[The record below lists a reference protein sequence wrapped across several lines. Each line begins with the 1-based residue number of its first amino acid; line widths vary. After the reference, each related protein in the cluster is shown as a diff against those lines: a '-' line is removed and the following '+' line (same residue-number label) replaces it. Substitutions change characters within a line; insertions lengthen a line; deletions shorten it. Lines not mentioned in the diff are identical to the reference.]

1 MNKSNY
7 NDELWDEIP
16 PYAFMALGR
25 RGREQISL
33 RECFIPS
40 CNSTDEDKLHP
51 IKKEIETTQIQD
63 KNAEIKKVKYLIHC
77 DECSNEFHL
86 VFEQYINNDVQ
97 NEDIEGIDIVMEKVF
112 ATDSENKENYGEIGF
127 IQQK

>member
-1 MNKSNY
+1 MKNSNY
-7 NDELWDEIP
+7 NPELWDEIP
-16 PYAFMALGR
+16 SYAFMALGR

-40 CNSTDEDKLHP
+40 CNSKDEDKLHP
-51 IKKEIETTQIQD
+51 IKKESETKQIPD
-63 KNAEIKKVKYLIHC
+63 KNAQIKIVKYLIHC
-77 DECSNEFHL
+77 DECSNDFYL
-86 VFEQYINNDVQ
+86 VFEQYINNNVQ
-97 NEDIEGIDIVMEKVF
+97 NEEFEDMNIVMEKVF

>member
-1 MNKSNY
+1 MKNSNY
-7 NDELWDEIP
+7 NPELWDEIP

-51 IKKEIETTQIQD
+51 IKKEIETKQIPD
-63 KNAEIKKVKYLIHC
+63 KNAQIKNVKYLIHC
-77 DECSNEFHL
+77 DECSNDFHL
-86 VFEQYINNDVQ
+86 VFEQYINTNVK
-97 NEDIEGIDIVMEKVF
+97 NEDVEGMDVVMEKVY